1 MGSLSKVCIK
11 IVKYFVRISCA
22 SISTIRPRKGQCY
35 VLETYKSR
43 INVTSMILI
52 PSFWNLVL
60 LDCYRNKMD
69 AKDKEFYDIVFN
81 NCTEEEIYAIL
92 LKKKEIDDKIPKLRT
107 EDETRTLRTLYN
119 KMRKFPKDLIAEM
132 KNKFP
137 SLQRKPKTAEQ
148 RKEQNKEYESRKR
161 AAESEIDKEMR
172 LKKQKEY
179 NEKRIAES
187 QIVCNLCNSSNH
199 LCRKCKNTVCNFCGE
214 QDPSSDNEMHI
225 MHKKNVTRCKV
236 AESKIAR
243 QRRLNKQKEYDNA
256 KRSAESQ
263 EDKEKRLNK
272 QKDYENEK
280 RSTESQ
286 EDKEKRLNKQKEYDN
301 AKLSAESVLDKQ
313 MRQTKDKAT
322 HKKTYRKP
330 TKDWEQELID
340 KASLTHICTSECRY
354 RPKASMVVVKEKM
367 FTTEEMELLT
377 MNNETLSI
385 DGKYYVCK
393 YCKKFI
399 KKKKIPLL

>member
-1 MGSLSKVCIK
+1 MG
-11 IVKYFVRISCA
+11 
-22 SISTIRPRKGQCY
+22 
-35 VLETYKSR
+35 
-43 INVTSMILI
+43 
-52 PSFWNLVL
+52 
-60 LDCYRNKMD
+60 
-69 AKDKEFYDIVFN
+69 
-81 NCTEEEIYAIL
+81 EEEIYAIL

-148 RKEQNKEYESRKR
+148 RKEQNKEHQSQKR
-161 AAESEIDKEMR
+161 AAESEIDKEKR
-172 LKKQKEY
+172 LKKQKDY
-179 NEKRIAES
+179 NEKHTANS

-225 MHKKNVTRCKV
+225 MHKKNDTRCKV
-236 AESKIAR
+236 GESQIGR

-272 QKDYENEK
+272 QKEYEKEK

-286 EDKEKRLNKQKEYDN
+286 IDKEKRLNKQREYEN
-301 AKLSAESVLDKQ
+301 EKRSGES
-313 MRQTKDKAT
+313 
-322 HKKTYRKP
+322 
-330 TKDWEQELID
+330 EL
-340 KASLTHICTSECRY
+340 ER
-354 RPKASMVVVKEKM
+354 
-367 FTTEEMELLT
+367 
-377 MNNETLSI
+377 
-385 DGKYYVCK
+385 
-393 YCKKFI
+393 
-399 KKKKIPLL
+399 